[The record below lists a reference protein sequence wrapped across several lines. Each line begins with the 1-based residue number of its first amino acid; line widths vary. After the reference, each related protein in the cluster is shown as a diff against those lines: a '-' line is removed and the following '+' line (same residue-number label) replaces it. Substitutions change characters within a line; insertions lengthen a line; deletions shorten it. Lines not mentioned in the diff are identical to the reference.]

1 MHRTYQYRGFSIE
14 VSVETDF
21 NRRPT
26 IAVASHVGYVATV
39 RILRPDLPVAVF
51 SPLRFGETR
60 NHLFSSEGDALMG
73 GCSAG
78 QRLVDDP
85 CGCGEPG

>member
-39 RILRPDLPVAVF
+39 RILRSDLPVAVF
-51 SPLRFGETR
+51 SPLRFGETQS
-60 NHLFSSEGDALMG
+60 FVFFG
-73 GCSAG
+73 GRCPDG
-78 QRLVDDP
+78 RLQRRAAI
-85 CGCGEPG
+85 G

>member
-26 IAVASHVGYVATV
+26 HLVRCLSVCFQLFIRHASFATRECRANASRAS
-39 RILRPDLPVAVF
+39 RITIGLTFNPVNV
-51 SPLRFGETR
+51 LHR
-60 NHLFSSEGDALMG
+60 NPRTAHREWSS
-73 GCSAG
+73 
-78 QRLVDDP
+78 
-85 CGCGEPG
+85 